1 MNLAKEQIF
10 EQMSKHSEKK
20 NGLHD
25 LMEFIIERIM
35 LAEHGEYLKD
45 NKSDKGNG
53 FRPIF
58 SFGTRHKLEFRI
70 PRTRY
75 GGFYPQILAI
85 LRDQEEEYNR
95 LAGTLF
101 SKQLTQAIMCHIL
114 VQ

>member
-1 MNLAKEQIF
+1 MDLTKEQIF

-20 NGLHD
+20 KGLHD
-25 LMEFIIERIM
+25 LMEFIIEPIM
-35 LAEHGEYLKD
+35 LAERSEYLKD

-53 FRPIF
+53 FRSIF
-58 SFGTRHKLEFRI
+58 SFGTGHKLEFRI

-75 GGFYPQILAI
+75 GVFYPQILAI

-101 SKQLTQAIMCHIL
+101 SEQLTQSVMCHSL
-114 VQ
+114 M